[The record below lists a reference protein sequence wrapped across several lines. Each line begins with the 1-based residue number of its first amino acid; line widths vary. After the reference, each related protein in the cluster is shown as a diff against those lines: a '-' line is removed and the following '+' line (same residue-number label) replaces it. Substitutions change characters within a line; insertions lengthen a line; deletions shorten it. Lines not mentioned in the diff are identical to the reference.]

1 MLYSFSIYGKTFEKS
16 KNLLERQYKVCLHG
30 LWVSVVSIDLKLL
43 VESGG
48 PHTDLLPPLT
58 FIRKS

>member
-30 LWVSVVSIDLKLL
+30 LWVSVSIDLKLL

-48 PHTDLLPPLT
+48 PHTDLLPSLT